1 MPGKRASAAIFV
13 LLASLAVPPAGAG
26 DYVWLIGG
34 GYDPDSSQ
42 AQIEQNVLWV
52 SQLVRRVPG
61 ARTVRTYFDDGDELG
76 HDVKEL
82 VPLRGG
88 EIEPVRR
95 LYAYGHIA
103 GYRYRNHAL
112 PHVDGGTER
121 ASLTKKLEREIA
133 GLEAGDRLLLVFN
146 GHGTRSRRDPRGNRL
161 WLWNG
166 TSLDVRELDA
176 LLAQVPRAVS
186 VRFVFTQCYAGAFA
200 RLAPGPDGN
209 RCGFLAEAEDRQA
222 EGCAAGVDANDY
234 RDYTTYFF
242 AALAGRTRLG
252 QPLPVNP
259 DLDGDG
265 QVSFH
270 EAHLYALRVG
280 ESADL
285 PRATSEMFLE
295 RWQPWYADWKAIL
308 GLNTETPA
316 EGVYAWLA
324 GELMASLDLPA
335 EERALR
341 RELRRL
347 RAAEALEARTLKRRQ
362 RELLGRIGAIQRDL
376 RKTVAERWPA
386 LERLLREG
394 KEGEGGAD
402 LEAATAF
409 LRSQSRYAELAQAQ
423 DEHEANENALLA
435 SERRASRL
443 DKVERLR
450 KLARLQ
456 GRFASQASA
465 AERDAYEKLLACE
478 RQGL

>member
-1 MPGKRASAAIFV
+1 MPGKSANAAV
-13 LLASLAVPPAGAG
+13 LALLAWLVAAPARAA
-26 DYVWLIGG
+26 DHVWLIGG

-52 SQLVRRVPG
+52 SQLLRAAPGKHRLRV
-61 ARTVRTYFDDGDELG
+61 YFDDGDDPG
-76 HDVKEL
+76 RDVKEL

-88 EIEPVRR
+88 DLEPVRR
-95 LYAYGHIA
+95 LYAYGHTA
-103 GYRYRNHAL
+103 GYRYRNHVL
-112 PHVDGGTER
+112 PRVDGGTER
-121 ASLTKKLEREIA
+121 TSLTAQLEREIA
-133 GLEAGDRLLLVFN
+133 GLKAGDRLLIVFN
-146 GHGTRSRRDPRGNRL
+146 GHGTRSRRDPGGNRL
-161 WLWNG
+161 WLWKG

-176 LLAQVPRAVS
+176 LLARVS
-186 VRFVFTQCYAGAFA
+186 PEARVRFVFTQCYAGAFA

-242 AALAGRTRLG
+242 AALSGRTRLG

-265 QVSFH
+265 QVSFY

-285 PRATSEMFLE
+285 PRATSEDFLE
-295 RWQPWYADWKAIL
+295 RWQPWYADWRSVL
-308 GLNTETPA
+308 GLNSGVPPDN
-316 EGVYAWLA
+316 VYAGFA
-324 GELMASLDLPA
+324 AELMTALGLPTQ
-335 EERALR
+335 ERALR

-347 RAAEALEARTLKRRQ
+347 RTAEALESRKLQRRQ
-362 RELLGRIGAIQRDL
+362 RGLLGRIGAIQRDI
-376 RKTVAERWPA
+376 RKIAAKRWPEI
-386 LERLLREG
+386 ERLVREG
-394 KEGEGGAD
+394 NKGEGGTSLGD
-402 LEAATAF
+402 AAAF
-409 LRSQSRYAELAQAQ
+409 IRSQPRYAELAQAQ

-435 SERRASRL
+435 SERRVTRL

-456 GRFASQASA
+456 ARFENQAA
-465 AERDAYEKLLACE
+465 ATDRAAYEKLRTCE

>member
-1 MPGKRASAAIFV
+1 MRSVKALLFLLFTSPPV
-13 LLASLAVPPAGAG
+13 LAG
-26 DYVWLIGG
+26 DHVWLIGG

-52 SQLVRRVPG
+52 SQLLRAAPG
-61 ARTVRTYFDDGDELG
+61 ARTLRMYFDDGDIPT

-88 EIEPVRR
+88 DLEPVWR
-95 LYAYGHIA
+95 LYAHGHIA

-112 PHVDGGTER
+112 PRVDGGTER
-121 ASLTKKLEREIA
+121 AQLTAMLEREIA
-133 GLEAGDRLLLVFN
+133 GLTAGDRLLIVFN
-146 GHGTRSRRDPRGNRL
+146 GHGSRSRRDPGGNRL
-161 WLWNG
+161 WLWNA
-166 TSLDVRELDA
+166 TSLDVRQLDA
-176 LLAQVPRAVS
+176 LLARVPPQVT

-242 AALAGRTRLG
+242 AALSGRTRLG

-270 EAHLYALRVG
+270 EAHLYALRTG

-285 PRATSEMFLE
+285 PRATSEAFLE

-308 GLNTETPA
+308 GLGNVAPSD
-316 EGVYAWLA
+316 GVYARLA
-324 GELMASLDLPA
+324 TELMTSLGLPT

-341 RELRRL
+341 RALRRL
-347 RAAEALEARTLKRRQ
+347 RTAEALETRKLKRRQ
-362 RELLGRIGAIQRDL
+362 RDLLGRIGAIQRDI
-376 RKTVAERWPA
+376 RHAVTERAPE
-386 LERLLREG
+386 LERRLREG
-394 KEGEGGAD
+394 RERANGAGLGET
-402 LEAATAF
+402 AAF
-409 LRSQSRYAELAQAQ
+409 IYSQPRYAELTQAQ

-435 SERRASRL
+435 SERRVSRL

-456 GRFASQASA
+456 GRFASQALA
-465 AERDAYEKLLACE
+465 ADRDAYEKLLACE